1 MQVTKTEIVDILT
14 DIIGVLGILVSFQV
28 VVMNMVPSKYLPY
41 AIGFFAIISIAGS
54 VIKKIIDALSNS
66 PDAVNTGNTDGA

>member
-41 AIGFFAIISIAGS
+41 AIGFFAIIKWKSCQLLNLIRRSI
-54 VIKKIIDALSNS
+54 
-66 PDAVNTGNTDGA
+66 TDYI